1 MPGHMDYEINALREA
16 AESMAA
22 ALRDNGHDTGDAE
35 DEAECPGCG
44 ALAEYARAL
53 ETPA

>member
-1 MPGHMDYEINALREA
+1 MPDYADGALRAA

-35 DEAECPGCG
+35 DEANCPGCG
-44 ALAEYARAL
+44 ALAEYAIAL
-53 ETPA
+53 ETPQ